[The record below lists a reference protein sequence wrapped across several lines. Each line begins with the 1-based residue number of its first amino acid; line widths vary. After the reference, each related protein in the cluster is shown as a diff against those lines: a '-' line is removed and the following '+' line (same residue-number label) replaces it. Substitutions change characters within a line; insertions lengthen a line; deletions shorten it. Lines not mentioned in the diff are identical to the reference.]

1 MIRDL
6 LIKTA
11 EKELKNNNK
20 LLKAI
25 AKSKDELSEK
35 QQKLLEEANE
45 IEYQEYNEN
54 EAPLTDNIM
63 AAKKRPSEVKQE
75 DEDFDNLDLEGEED
89 NKRLDD
95 NQIKNLIDENN

>member
-63 AAKKRPSEVKQE
+63 AAEKRASEVKQE
-75 DEDFDNLDLEGEED
+75 DEDFDNLDLENEED